1 MYEGVQG
8 TALFVYLSQNK
19 FFALIKKIILQT
31 LVEIIFRYH
40 KKLRA
45 EHVNIYVYRI
55 VYVYICI
62 HTNIYIYS
70 RAN

>member
-8 TALFVYLSQNK
+8 TALFGHQAQNK

-31 LVEIIFRYH
+31 LVEMIFRYH

-45 EHVNIYVYRI
+45 EHVNIYVYI
-55 VYVYICI
+55 FVYVFTYFPL
-62 HTNIYIYS
+62 
-70 RAN
+70 